1 MPLISRTD
9 ARSAT
14 LNEKE
19 FVDMTEKCCTR
30 IKAVPVRTPDRHVP
44 SKLAAQRHSEGVP
57 INKSVFTSQTWR
69 VSTQRRITVCAKH
82 AMLRLFSMYESW
94 QFLGR

>member
-9 ARSAT
+9 ARNAI

-30 IKAVPVRTPDRHVP
+30 IKPVPVRTPDRHVP
-44 SKLAAQRHSEGVP
+44 SKLAAQRHSEEVR
-57 INKSVFTSQTWR
+57 INKSVFVSQTWL
-69 VSTQRRITVCAKH
+69 VSTQRLITVCAKNV
-82 AMLRLFSMYESW
+82 MLRLFGMYESR